1 MCNCNLLLQDPRDI
15 VELLALQMDFIFNA
29 TMEDPLLIRSFMC
42 LLHMPNCQ
50 RHFASVLLQF
60 LLNNHMSSLER
71 PGSKVKMG
79 VLILRTRQLTD
90 LCREILGNYLPK
102 FCAL

>member
-1 MCNCNLLLQDPRDI
+1 MQDPRDI

-42 LLHMPNCQ
+42 LLHMQNCQ

-60 LLNNHMSSLER
+60 LLNNQMDTLER
-71 PGSKVKMG
+71 PGSKAR
-79 VLILRTRQLTD
+79 LQL
-90 LCREILGNYLPK
+90 
-102 FCAL
+102 